1 MSVVVKICG
10 LTSAEAVSAV
20 VESGADI
27 AGFVFAESPRRV
39 LVDQALKLAEGLPE
53 EIPSV
58 AVMRHPPAEA
68 VDEVVNGFVPG
79 FLQTDI
85 GDFEEI
91 SLSGPT
97 RPLPVL
103 RSDRSPPI
111 MLPRLLL
118 FEGPDSGKG
127 QVSDWDLAAK
137 LARQTKLVLAGGLN
151 PDNVG
156 DAIRR
161 VGPYGVD
168 VSSGVES
175 TPGVKDPELIARFVA
190 AAREAQS
197 GVETLDIGVE
207 EGETG

>member
-10 LTSAEAVSAV
+10 LTTTEAVSATI
-20 VESGADI
+20 ESGADI

-39 LVDQALKLAEGLPE
+39 SVDQAMMLAEALPE

-58 AVMRHPPAEA
+58 AVMRHPSPTE
-68 VDEVVNGFVPG
+68 VNEVVTGFEPG

-85 GDFEEI
+85 GDFEAI
-91 SLSGPT
+91 QLSGPT

-103 RSDRSPPI
+103 RSDRSPPPK
-111 MLPRLLL
+111 LPRLLL
-118 FEGPDSGKG
+118 FEGPASGSG
-127 QVSDWDLAAK
+127 QLSDWDLAAK

-156 DAIRR
+156 EAIQR

-175 TPGVKDPELIARFVA
+175 EPGVKDPELIARFVR
-190 AAREAQS
+190 AAREAQ
-197 GVETLDIGVE
+197 TRIDIQ